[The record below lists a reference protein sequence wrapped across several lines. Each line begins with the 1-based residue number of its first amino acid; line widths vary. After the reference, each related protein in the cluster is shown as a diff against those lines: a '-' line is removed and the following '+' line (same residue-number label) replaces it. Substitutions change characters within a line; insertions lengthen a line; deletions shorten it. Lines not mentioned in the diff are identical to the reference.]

1 MTISLLLCFCNF
13 SCSSQVIDDPTKVFK
28 LIKDSESEEGYD
40 GKMDRKSL
48 QRLLARLAAEGQ
60 VKNILVKLS
69 FGERTKTLHFICDP
83 GMQCIIKDSFLKP
96 LKRTFLQW
104 PRTWVGLTWIQC
116 SKVCLTVPGL
126 VGILL
131 L

>member
-1 MTISLLLCFCNF
+1 M
-13 SCSSQVIDDPTKVFK
+13 SCLSQVIDDPTKVFK

-83 GMQCIIKDSFLKP
+83 GMYIIVDSFLKA

-104 PRTWVGLTWIQC
+104 ASGLGT
-116 SKVCLTVPGL
+116 GL
-126 VGILL
+126 G
-131 L
+131 

>member
-1 MTISLLLCFCNF
+1 M
-13 SCSSQVIDDPTKVFK
+13 
-28 LIKDSESEEGYD
+28 IKDSESEEGYD

-83 GMQCIIKDSFLKP
+83 GMQYIIKDSFPKA
-96 LKRTFLQW
+96 LKRTFLPHATTGGLGPW
-104 PRTWVGLTWIQC
+104 LTWILNVLK
-116 SKVCLTVPGL
+116 SVKVCLG
-126 VGILL
+126 
-131 L
+131 

>member
-1 MTISLLLCFCNF
+1 MQPKSACHPVPCRAISLLLCFINL
-13 SCSSQVIDDPTKVFK
+13 SCLSQVIDDPTKVFK

-83 GMQCIIKDSFLKP
+83 GMIKDSFL
-96 LKRTFLQW
+96 
-104 PRTWVGLTWIQC
+104 
-116 SKVCLTVPGL
+116 
-126 VGILL
+126 
-131 L
+131 

>member
-1 MTISLLLCFCNF
+1 M
-13 SCSSQVIDDPTKVFK
+13 FK

-83 GMQCIIKDSFLKP
+83 GMYIIEDSFLQA
-96 LKRTFLQW
+96 LKRTFLQ
-104 PRTWVGLTWIQC
+104 
-116 SKVCLTVPGL
+116 
-126 VGILL
+126 
-131 L
+131 

>member
-1 MTISLLLCFCNF
+1 MQPKSACHPVPCRAISLLCICNF
-13 SCSSQVIDDPTKVFK
+13 SRSSQVIDDPTKVFK

-83 GMQCIIKDSFLKP
+83 GMINQGFL
-96 LKRTFLQW
+96 
-104 PRTWVGLTWIQC
+104 
-116 SKVCLTVPGL
+116 S
-126 VGILL
+126 
-131 L
+131 